1 MNITFFLVYFI
12 SEDLLGKNR
21 ALFLKS
27 TDLPE
32 ITTKSSVFVV

>member
-1 MNITFFLVYFI
+1 MYLI
-12 SEDLLGKNR
+12 SEDHLDKNR

-32 ITTKSSVFVV
+32 ITVKTSVFVV

>member
-1 MNITFFLVYFI
+1 M
-12 SEDLLGKNR
+12 SEDHLDKNR

-32 ITTKSSVFVV
+32 IAVEFGVCGITSYE